1 MRKSTLAHSLVNL
14 LMSIYKEE
22 KTIYFVNYARG
33 CNYAIFSVRFFLL
46 FLQKWQEILYCYEIF
61 IIYPDISL
69 VHLKKK
75 KLRYYLNLNMH
86 AVCNHDLPCS

>member
-22 KTIYFVNYARG
+22 KKIYFANYARG

-69 VHLKKK
+69 VHLKEKK
-75 KLRYYLNLNMH
+75 VALLFKLKH
-86 AVCNHDLPCS
+86 ARCL

>member
-22 KTIYFVNYARG
+22 KKIYFANHARG

-61 IIYPDISL
+61 KKGIYLSVRGAGTRDEP
-69 VHLKKK
+69 
-75 KLRYYLNLNMH
+75 LRTS
-86 AVCNHDLPCS
+86 AREATPV

>member
-1 MRKSTLAHSLVNL
+1 M
-14 LMSIYKEE
+14 
-22 KTIYFVNYARG
+22 NYARG

-86 AVCNHDLPCS
+86 AVCNHDLHVLSEPKTGYDIRPQSFLGSF

>member
-22 KTIYFVNYARG
+22 KKINFANYARG